1 MINYN
6 DKYYDELSDIIAE
19 YEIEKMIK
27 KSSIFSKK
35 VKYVNIVVNN
45 DIKIVR

>member
-1 MINYN
+1 LLIKYPKIN
-6 DKYYDELSDIIAE
+6 IAE